1 MTIEIVP
8 AAESPWRG
16 AYPAPKDLD
25 LDNGPW
31 CSMDLGAGLIP
42 EQHGW
47 VCASCGAWWDQNGR
61 NGRWLTAGT
70 ALISDAGQLVE
81 HDELPAEAQRLR
93 RVDRAVA
100 AAIVAGAVL
109 GGGFATGRQ
118 LRGTDVVPAD
128 LLWAVSL
135 TAIGVL
141 LIAVGLV
148 LAWNWW
154 QGRQVDAGEAG
165 A

>member
-8 AAESPWRG
+8 APVSPWRG
-16 AYPAPKDLD
+16 AYPVPKDLG

-31 CSMDLGAGLIP
+31 CSMDLRAGLVP

-47 VCASCGAWWDQNGR
+47 VCASCGAWWDQKGR
-61 NGRWLTAGT
+61 NGRWLTASA
-70 ALISDAGQLVE
+70 ALISNAGQLVE
-81 HDELPAEAQRLR
+81 HDALTVEEQRLR
-93 RVDRAVA
+93 RVDRTVTI
-100 AAIVAGAVL
+100 AIATGVVL

-118 LRGTDVVPAD
+118 LRGSDVVAQD
-128 LLWAVSL
+128 LMWAVSL
-135 TAIGVL
+135 MAIGGL

-148 LAWNWW
+148 LAWTWW
-154 QGRQVDAGEAG
+154 QGRQDDADGTG

>member
-16 AYPAPKDLD
+16 AYPVPKDLD
-25 LDNGPW
+25 LENGPW
-31 CSMDLGAGLIP
+31 CSMDLRAALIP

-47 VCASCGAWWDQNGR
+47 VCASCGAHWDEHGR
-61 NGRWLTAGT
+61 HGRWLNAST
-70 ALISDAGQLVE
+70 ALITNAGQLVE
-81 HDELPAEAQRLR
+81 REALTAEQLRLR
-93 RVDRAVA
+93 RVDRTVTIAIA
-100 AAIVAGAVL
+100 AGTVL
-109 GGGFATGRQ
+109 GGGFATGLQ
-118 LRGTDVVPAD
+118 LRGSDVVPQD
-128 LLWAVSL
+128 LMWAVSL
-135 TAIGVL
+135 MALGGL

-154 QGRQVDAGEAG
+154 QGRQDDADGTG